1 MQSRKNRTRKIRK
14 EVCFTPE
21 EYEHVKLIMDSMGIK
36 NFQYYALNQLRYGQL
51 VRINFSELKHLR
63 VAINRI
69 GVNINQIAKQA
80 NENQTIS
87 PEQLAETLD
96 LLTDIKQLVATKLS
110 SSEKKALAKR
120 QEKIVRQDIT
130 EW

>member
-1 MQSRKNRTRKIRK
+1 MESKENRKRFIEKKVR
-14 EVCFTPE
+14 FTPE
-21 EYEHVKLIMDSMGIK
+21 EYEHIKLIMDSMGIK
-36 NFQYYALNQLRYGQL
+36 KFQYYALNQLRYGQL

>member
-1 MQSRKNRTRKIRK
+1 MENKENRKRFIEKKVR
-14 EVCFTPE
+14 FTPK
-21 EYEHVKLIMDSMGIK
+21 EYEHVKLIMESMGIK
-36 NFQYYALNQLRYGQL
+36 NFQYYAINQLRYGQL
-51 VRINFSELKHLR
+51 VQINFSELKHLR

-69 GVNINQIAKQA
+69 GVNVNQIAKQA
-80 NENQTIS
+80 NENQTVS

-120 QEKIVRQDIT
+120 QNQKIRTYD

>member
-1 MQSRKNRTRKIRK
+1 MESKENRKRFIEKKVR
-14 EVCFTPE
+14 FTPK
-21 EYEHVKLIMDSMGIK
+21 EYEHVKLIMESMGIK
-36 NFQYYALNQLRYGQL
+36 KFQYYAVNQLQYGQ
-51 VRINFSELKHLR
+51 VMMIDFSEIKHLR

-87 PEQLAETLD
+87 PEELKETLD
-96 LLTDIKQLVATKLS
+96 LLTEIKQLVATKLS

-120 QEKIVRQDIT
+120 QNQEIRTYD

>member
-1 MQSRKNRTRKIRK
+1 MESRKNRTRKIRK

-21 EYEHVKLIMDSMGIK
+21 EYEHIKLIMDSMGIEK
-36 NFQYYALNQLRYGQL
+36 FQYYAINQLRYGQL
-51 VRINFSELKHLR
+51 VQINFSELKHLR

-80 NENQTIS
+80 NENQTVS
-87 PEQLAETLD
+87 PEQLTETLD

-110 SSEKKALAKR
+110 SSEQKALAKR
-120 QEKIVRQDIT
+120 QDQKIRTYD

>member
-1 MQSRKNRTRKIRK
+1 MESKENRKRYIQKIIR
-14 EVCFTPE
+14 FTPK
-21 EYEHVKLIMDSMGIK
+21 EYEHVKLIMESMGIK
-36 NFQYYALNQLRYGQL
+36 KFQYYAVNQLQYGQ
-51 VRINFSELKHLR
+51 VMMIDFSEIKHLR

-87 PEQLAETLD
+87 PEELKATLD
-96 LLTDIKQLVATKLS
+96 LLTEIKQLVATKLS
-110 SSEKKALAKR
+110 SSEKEALARR
-120 QEKIVRQDIT
+120 QNQMVRTDIT

>member
-1 MQSRKNRTRKIRK
+1 MESKESRKRYIQKIIR
-14 EVCFTPE
+14 FTPN
-21 EYEHVKLIMDSMGIK
+21 EYEHVKLVMESMGIEK
-36 NFQYYALNQLRYGQL
+36 FQYYAINQLQYGQL
-51 VRINFSELKHLR
+51 MTIDFSELKHLR

-87 PEQLAETLD
+87 PEELKETLD
-96 LLTDIKQLVATKLS
+96 LLTEIKQLVATKLS
-110 SSEKKALAKR
+110 SSEKEALARR
-120 QEKIVRQDIT
+120 QNQEIRTYD

>member
-21 EYEHVKLIMDSMGIK
+21 EYEHVKLIMEDMGIEK
-36 NFQYYALNQLRYGQL
+36 FQYYAINQLQYGQL
-51 VRINFSELKHLR
+51 VTIDFSELKHLR

-69 GVNINQIAKQA
+69 GVNINQIAKYVNEDQLTTVQELEQVQKELAQLKELLYSFLGDQA
-80 NENQTIS
+80 EDSLEKRKQTIR
-87 PEQLAETLD
+87 T
-96 LLTDIKQLVATKLS
+96 
-110 SSEKKALAKR
+110 
-120 QEKIVRQDIT
+120 DIT